1 MRTLLAA
8 LPFVS
13 SVLLASPA
21 MATDLIY
28 WGLQQEGSDSG
39 VIELG
44 GQLHAVRVG
53 DVIPNWGTVHEVS
66 AGKIVVMRPV
76 SPEEQHRLRGEGK
89 AVIEAEVMH
98 IVNIQGMLPRV
109 VPRR

>member
-44 GQLHAVRVG
+44 GQLHAVRLG
-53 DVIPNWGTVHEVS
+53 DVIPSWGTVHAVDAS
-66 AGKIVVMRPV
+66 RIVVTRPV
-76 SPEEQHRLRGEGK
+76 TPEEQDKLRSEGN
-89 AVIEAEVMH
+89 AVIDAEYIH
-98 IVNIQGMLPRV
+98 ILNIQGM
-109 VPRR
+109 